1 MPANY
6 VIDMDG
12 VIYLGN
18 ELIPGAKQ
26 FIDRLMKGNHRF
38 LFLTNSSNL
47 TPTDLTRKLSK
58 MGIDVSEHHFFT
70 SAMATADFLNNQ
82 LPNGRAFIIGG
93 EGLREALVAVGYTIT
108 DDKPDYVIVGTTRT
122 YDYDRME
129 KAVGLI
135 RAGARLIGTNPDVTG
150 PSDHGIIPACGAL
163 VAPIQ
168 LVTGAHPYFVG
179 KPNPLMM
186 RTALRRLRAHSGDT
200 FMVGDRM
207 DTDVI
212 AGTEAGMQTILVLTG
227 VTKRE
232 DISTYAFR
240 PHYVFDT
247 AGDIP
252 VDEMN

>member
-1 MPANY
+1 MPSNY

-26 FIDRLMKGNHRF
+26 FIDRLMTGSHRF

-47 TPTDLTRKLSK
+47 TPADLTRKLSK
-58 MGIDVSEHHFFT
+58 MGIAVSQHHFFT

-93 EGLREALVAVGYTIT
+93 EGLQEALLAVGYTIT
-108 DDKPDYVIVGTTRT
+108 EDKPDYVIVGTTRT

-129 KAVGLI
+129 KAVSLV

-212 AGTEAGMQTILVLTG
+212 AGTEAGMRTILVLSG

-232 DISTYAFR
+232 DIDTYAFR
-240 PHYVFDT
+240 PHYVFAT

-252 VDEMN
+252 VDELR

>member
-6 VIDMDG
+6 IIDMDG

-18 ELIPGAKQ
+18 ELIPGVQQ
-26 FIDRLMKGNHRF
+26 FIERLVKGNHRF

-47 TPTDLTRKLSK
+47 TPSEIQRKLSK
-58 MGIDVSEHHFFT
+58 MGIEVSVNHFFT
-70 SAMATADFLNNQ
+70 SAMATADFLHHQ
-82 LPNGRAFIIGG
+82 HPRGRVYIIGG
-93 EGLREALVAVGYTIT
+93 EGLREALTNIGYTIT
-108 DDKPDYVIVGTTRT
+108 EEDPDYVVVGTTRT
-122 YDYDRME
+122 YDYDHMA
-129 KAVGLI
+129 KAVELV

-186 RTALRRLRAHSGDT
+186 RTALRRIHAHSDDT

-207 DTDVI
+207 DTDVV
-212 AGTEAGMQTILVLTG
+212 AGTEAGMRTILVLSG
-227 VTKRE
+227 VTSRAE
-232 DISTYAFR
+232 IDTYAFR
-240 PHYVFDT
+240 PHYVFAA

-252 VDEMN
+252 VAELG